1 MQSQPKKKQIVKN
14 KSISNTAPNAMSA
27 NLMLNKINKK
37 LSTTKLPPKKTTI
50 SINMKKFDD
59 MQFQDDLEKAKKLS
73 MQTNRRERRRHKN
86 EEFVAAV
93 TNPTSQPKRSSKR

>member
-1 MQSQPKKKQIVKN
+1 MQSQPKKKHIVKN
-14 KSISNTAPNAMSA
+14 KSISNQVSHTLRTNV
-27 NLMLNKINKK
+27 MLSKINKK
-37 LSTTKLPPKKTTI
+37 LATKAPPAKKTTI
-50 SINMKKFDD
+50 SINMKKYDD
-59 MQFQDDLEKAKKLS
+59 LQFQDDLEKAKKLS

>member
-1 MQSQPKKKQIVKN
+1 
-14 KSISNTAPNAMSA
+14 
-27 NLMLNKINKK
+27 MLSKINKK
-37 LSTTKLPPKKTTI
+37 LATKLPPTKKTTI
-50 SINMKKFDD
+50 SINMKKYDD
-59 MQFQDDLEKAKKLS
+59 LQFQDDLEKAKKLS